1 MNMKTTDEMST
12 GKKKKERYEDE
23 KEFDIEDEE
32 EPEDVKPEDYRII
45 LAPRH
50 FERNINIGVENPD
63 NSKPIFV
70 KRGKHK

>member
-1 MNMKTTDEMST
+1 MKCQQERKR
-12 GKKKKERYEDE
+12 KK
-23 KEFDIEDEE
+23 
-32 EPEDVKPEDYRII
+32 DVKPGDYRII